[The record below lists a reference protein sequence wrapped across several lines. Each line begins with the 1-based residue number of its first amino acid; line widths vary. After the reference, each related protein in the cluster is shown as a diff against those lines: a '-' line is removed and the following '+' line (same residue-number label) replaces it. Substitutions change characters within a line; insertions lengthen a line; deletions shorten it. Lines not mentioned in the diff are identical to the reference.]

1 MRKQMKTKLQAYNCT
16 FIVSSLFYVL
26 RYLMFAHLL
35 ESCFFLLFEKFQTFL

>member
-1 MRKQMKTKLQAYNCT
+1 MKKQMKTKLQACNCT

-35 ESCFFLLFEKFQTFL
+35 DFFTF